1 MKREYEKASL
11 AEKKAIEEVQWLKTQ
26 LADQKAKLREANG
39 ENDDLQ
45 DKLLELK
52 SNWMDSTSKGL

>member
-52 SNWMDSTSKGL
+52 SNWMDSTSKVL